1 VPYRTVTRSFR
12 INESAF
18 LALEEEAKKRN
29 ISLNTLVNQLFMSYA
44 NFDRYFQRLGMLK
57 ISKVTFR
64 KILKAVP
71 ANEIVEMARE
81 VAQNSSRIII
91 PARYGTLSLT
101 SVLEYLNNL
110 ADYAYFVGRS
120 EVVSPGGK
128 RVITLI
134 HSYWKRGLIFVEAY
148 TKALFEQ
155 INRKPKLNSTENS
168 YDRSMAHTTY
178 ATYVFNRS

>member
-1 VPYRTVTRSFR
+1 VPEKTVTRSFR

-18 LALEEEAKKRN
+18 LALEEEARKRN

-57 ISKVTFR
+57 MSKVTFR
-64 KILKAVP
+64 KILKAAP
-71 ANEIVEMARE
+71 DNEIVVQARE

-91 PARYGTLSLT
+91 LARYGTLSLT
-101 SVLEYLNNL
+101 SVLDYLNNF
-110 ADYAYFVGRS
+110 AEYANFVERS

-134 HSYWKRGLIFVEAY
+134 HSYGEKGSVFVKAY
-148 TKALFEQ
+148 TKALFEL
-155 INRKPKLNSTENS
+155 INMEPKLSSTENS
-168 YDRSMAHTTY
+168 VTIE
-178 ATYVFNRS
+178 V